1 MLAGQGLTQVL
12 MQGTKFGVP
21 RVEDSCE
28 QHWRISVSS
37 QAGLC
42 IHCTH
47 SQDTLLNLPQATLY
61 RSASGCAS
69 LVGSFRMAA
78 IAIMKPT
85 AEPRTQNSIIGVND
99 VSKWS
104 STILL
109 GMNSICSAYMP
120 KAAQTTFT

>member
-1 MLAGQGLTQVL
+1 
-12 MQGTKFGVP
+12 
-21 RVEDSCE
+21 
-28 QHWRISVSS
+28 
-37 QAGLC
+37 
-42 IHCTH
+42 
-47 SQDTLLNLPQATLY
+47 
-61 RSASGCAS
+61 
-69 LVGSFRMAA
+69 MAA